1 MFNFDKASS
10 VVFFSVISSRIEE
23 LTESLDERE
32 KMKQVVK
39 EKEEK
44 IETLNKSFDEKD
56 KLLQE
61 LESRFVRPTLEN
73 VIKEKRQIENQKLAF
88 T

>member
-1 MFNFDKASS
+1 MLPLKLLLFL
-10 VVFFSVISSRIEE
+10 RIEE

-32 KMKQVVK
+32 KMRQVVK

-61 LESRFVRPTLEN
+61 LESRLVVTMINL
-73 VIKEKRQIENQKLAF
+73 
-88 T
+88 

>member
-1 MFNFDKASS
+1 MSS
-10 VVFFSVISSRIEE
+10 NLWWTFFRIEE
-23 LTESLDERE
+23 LSESLDERE
-32 KMKQVVK
+32 KIKQVVK

-61 LESRFVRPTLEN
+61 LESRFV
-73 VIKEKRQIENQKLAF
+73 ENQWS
-88 T
+88 TYEIS